1 MRNTSVPRVGRE
13 AVDIFCRGFRQCGG
27 DFEVKKY
34 DILPSVGAGSA
45 LTISQA
51 KNTGEIGKN
60 TCFLPHFSSPTIHF
74 PLFSM
79 ANLFFSRQNFMF
91 SRQNLLFS
99 SKNFTFSTKNLQFS
113 KENLL
118 FSRKKLWTKLFFN
131 DKYTH
136 GSPKTASNENLGRA

>member
-1 MRNTSVPRVGRE
+1 M
-13 AVDIFCRGFRQCGG
+13 DIFCRGFRHRGG

-34 DILPSVGAGSA
+34 DILPSVGAGSL

-51 KNTGEIGKN
+51 KNTGELGKN

-74 PLFSM
+74 PLFSTP
-79 ANLFFSRQNFMF
+79 NLFFSRQNFMF

-113 KENLL
+113 RKNFL
-118 FSRKKLWTKLFFN
+118 FSRKISYFRGKNSGKNYFSTTN
-131 DKYTH
+131 T
-136 GSPKTASNENLGRA
+136 PTAALIQLQMKI